1 MLRHFVDHPPTNHL
15 SKSPDGA
22 KQEHKNE
29 MYASFS
35 RLRGVETNKRGK
47 WTHWTPF
54 EKVIEVVSVARFGAK
69 YVFDKLIILKSRQF
83 INQKKNLIFGYDFRV
98 SQFSKLN
105 STFLKCQNSNFVQI
119 QWVKCSIFIN
129 LRLWK
134 LS

>member
-54 EKVIEVVSVARFGAK
+54 EKVIEVASVARFGAK
-69 YVFDKLIILKSRQF
+69 YQLVGR
-83 INQKKNLIFGYDFRV
+83 R
-98 SQFSKLN
+98 
-105 STFLKCQNSNFVQI
+105 
-119 QWVKCSIFIN
+119 
-129 LRLWK
+129 
-134 LS
+134 